1 MVPME
6 RLLEAWRADP
16 REEPTVELCAM
27 LIRAVLKATGQ
38 KILPDQFVIDFV
50 NEATTEHAKSV
61 EVAIACSD
69 LYLATGLFSHSKSLL
84 EAASE
89 AAPRD
94 LRVKERLLKLS
105 RIRRPTKELA
115 SRGEDPETLDAP
127 TTPLD
132 PETEPVKTAGSVPPS
147 PILLPRNPRRQHTVH
162 GLAPAPS
169 RKPTVQGVQSPLAA
183 DTTSQGPPNLEGPD
197 TSTTTVGKEPPPRR
211 TPPPG
216 LRLPNTRP
224 TPPPGQLPSGLPP
237 PPQPARSKSDPPTR
251 TSVDARPS
259 DEGPP
264 THVDNAPPAGARRS
278 LPDDEGPATQAPTL
292 VGPRGGQ
299 NEEGPPTKV
308 GPDGPPTAVK
318 RSAPPPATPPI
329 ASPIAP
335 PVEASGPG
343 RPPPRRAAI
352 KRPPGRPGAPDSG
365 PRTPPPASPQRPQA
379 PMLAAQLGPL
389 EDSHS
394 EQEIPTKV
402 TALPP
407 LGPHGL
413 ALEPKTGVRT
423 PPPPA
428 PPPMQAMRPPMEP
441 APISDAGDD
450 EPPTQARSLAPP
462 APPPPHSDAGDRP
475 TRARPVVP
483 PPRIPAAPESDPDGD
498 TATGVKDLSSSQ
510 EAPTLS
516 GALTKPFSRPPPAP
530 VDMAWQNEA
539 AFPAPGGAFHAEPA
553 GAVGK
558 GGTNV
563 MNVGPAPGEV
573 PSFSDPAPVDQQGGR
588 THVLSVQEA
597 FAAAQIDP
605 RSPHSHAAE
614 PVGMLARG
622 QALSPGYPS
631 SAPPAPTFGPPP
643 SIHPGAL
650 YESAPAPPAPSFGPP
665 PVSVSPG
672 PAMMSSPPSFD
683 APPLAQ
689 AGPSFA
695 PPGAF
700 PDPFAQSAPDPFAQG
715 AMDPYAQPAMPQLPS
730 ALPFPKQPAYE
741 PPSRSFRLYV
751 ALGVAVVA
759 VASLVGYATYLV
771 LGDAPPT
778 ESLPIANRPIPE
790 ELGKA
795 LLAGGP
801 SDLLRADALLRNL
814 EGNGAPEIL
823 LARVRERALTA
834 LEVNGE
840 PAGIEGAVK
849 AARGAGV
856 PDADLAF
863 AEIIEALLSGKEDRA
878 LEIAKANEAE
888 RTRDP
893 YFALAHAALLERRG
907 DPLAEERLRAAV
919 AIEPGMR
926 SASVRLARF
935 LILQGKGD
943 EAKAIYGPLPDA
955 DPARK
960 ALDALAA
967 ARGWLDA
974 RTPGAKPPAEP
985 AVITA
990 EIPRSL
996 HPIFSAVKLLAD
1008 AEDAASKKVATGKS
1022 NAEAQAQ
1029 LKRAI
1034 DESDSPALALFFG
1047 EIALARRDEVTAFA
1061 AASRALALAPGYP
1074 SALTVLS
1081 RASVS
1086 LGKLDQLDKLL
1097 EGLPPESTI
1106 GLRAFSAYE
1115 QGNTEALAKLGQ
1127 SLTEQTDPGGVVRVR
1142 LARVRGTAPIS
1153 SDAIDKLL
1161 KADPIAG
1168 DLCAVDALLDAGDLA
1183 RAREIVNGWPDASSH
1198 PLRAGRAA
1206 RLLRY
1211 EGKGREAATAL
1222 VSAAAGRAVLV
1233 ERIMLGAE
1241 TDAGREQARSLI
1253 DERLGQDR
1261 PFWQA
1266 YVLAKSGEVDKA
1278 KSMLEVATPPV
1289 FDSPLA
1295 SRVAAVLAYAET
1307 GDVTRG
1313 EPIARVLL
1321 ESFPKNPDV
1330 KRAAKS
1336 LGIEEK
1342 R

>member
-1 MVPME
+1 M
-6 RLLEAWRADP
+6 
-16 REEPTVELCAM
+16 
-27 LIRAVLKATGQ
+27 
-38 KILPDQFVIDFV
+38 
-50 NEATTEHAKSV
+50 
-61 EVAIACSD
+61 
-69 LYLATGLFSHSKSLL
+69 
-84 EAASE
+84 
-89 AAPRD
+89 
-94 LRVKERLLKLS
+94 
-105 RIRRPTKELA
+105 
-115 SRGEDPETLDAP
+115 
-127 TTPLD
+127 
-132 PETEPVKTAGSVPPS
+132 
-147 PILLPRNPRRQHTVH
+147 
-162 GLAPAPS
+162 
-169 RKPTVQGVQSPLAA
+169 
-183 DTTSQGPPNLEGPD
+183 
-197 TSTTTVGKEPPPRR
+197 
-211 TPPPG
+211 
-216 LRLPNTRP
+216 
-224 TPPPGQLPSGLPP
+224 
-237 PPQPARSKSDPPTR
+237 
-251 TSVDARPS
+251 DARPR

-264 THVDNAPPAGARRS
+264 THVDNAPPPGARRS
-278 LPDDEGPATQAPTL
+278 IPDDEGPATQAPTL
-292 VGPRGGQ
+292 VGPRGPQ

-308 GPDGPPTAVK
+308 GPDGPPTADK
-318 RSAPPPATPPI
+318 RSAPPPMPP
-329 ASPIAP
+329 APMPPAP
-335 PVEASGPG
+335 PPLDPG

-365 PRTPPPASPQRPQA
+365 PRTPPPLNA
-379 PMLAAQLGPL
+379 PSVAPPLLGSALGPL

-413 ALEPKTGVRT
+413 ALEPKTGMR
-423 PPPPA
+423 PPPEPVR
-428 PPPMQAMRPPMEP
+428 PPQSMRPPMEP
-441 APISDAGDD
+441 APISDGGDD

-462 APPPPHSDAGDRP
+462 APPPPQSDGGDRP
-475 TRARPVVP
+475 TRARPVMP
-483 PPRIPAAPESDPDGD
+483 APRIPPPPESDPDGD

-516 GALTKPFSRPPPAP
+516 GALTKPFTRPPPPPA
-530 VDMAWQNEA
+530 DHAWQDDGS
-539 AFPAPGGAFHAEPA
+539 AFPAPGGAFHAEPMA
-553 GAVGK
+553 AVGK

-563 MNVGPAPGEV
+563 MNVGPPPGV
-573 PSFSDPAPVDQQGGR
+573 PSFADQAPVDQQGGR

-605 RSPHSHAAE
+605 RSPHSHGSE

-622 QALSPGYPS
+622 QALSPGYQS

-643 SIHPGAL
+643 GSMRPGAL
-650 YESAPAPPAPSFGPP
+650 AYEPTPAPPAPSFGPP
-665 PVSVSPG
+665 PVSAPG
-672 PAMMSSPPSFD
+672 HAMMSSPPSFD
-683 APPLAQ
+683 APQLPAMQ
-689 AGPSFA
+689 AGPSYA

-700 PDPFAQSAPDPFAQG
+700 PDPFAQGAPDPFGQG
-715 AMDPYAQPAMPQLPS
+715 TPDPYSQPAMPQLPT

-751 ALGVAVVA
+751 ALGIAVVA

-771 LGDAPPT
+771 LGDSPPT

-795 LLAGGP
+795 LLAGSPG
-801 SDLLRADALLRNL
+801 DLLRADALLRNL
-814 EGNGAPEIL
+814 EANGAPEIL

-856 PDADLAF
+856 PDGDLAF

-878 LEIAKANEAE
+878 LEIAKGADAE

-893 YFALAHAALLERRG
+893 YFALAYAALLERRG

-919 AIEPGMR
+919 AIEPSMR

-935 LILQGKGD
+935 LILQGKGE
-943 EAKAIYGPLPDA
+943 EAKAIYGPFPEA

-960 ALDALAA
+960 ALEALAA
-967 ARGWLDA
+967 ARAWIDA

-1008 AEDAASKKVATGKS
+1008 AEDAAQKKVATGKS

-1061 AASRALALAPGYP
+1061 AAARALALSPGYP
-1074 SALTVLS
+1074 SALTVLT

-1097 EGLPPESTI
+1097 ATLPAESTV

-1127 SLTEQTDPGGVVRVR
+1127 SLDDQTDPGGLVRVR

-1153 SDAIDKLL
+1153 NDAIDKLL
-1161 KADPIAG
+1161 KADPVAG
-1168 DLCAVDALLDAGDLA
+1168 DLCAVDALLDAGDLT
-1183 RAREIVNGWPDASSH
+1183 RAREIVNSWPDASSH
-1198 PLRAGRAA
+1198 PLRAGRTA

-1211 EGKGREAATAL
+1211 EGKARDAATAL
-1222 VSAAAGRAVLV
+1222 ASAAPGRAVLV
-1233 ERIMLGAE
+1233 ERIVLGAE
-1241 TDAGREQARSLI
+1241 TDAGREQTRSLI
-1253 DERLGQDR
+1253 DERLGPEK

-1266 YVLAKSGEVDKA
+1266 YVLAKGGEVDKA

-1330 KRAAKS
+1330 KRAAKA